1 MPKLSVVVPV
11 YNIKEFLPDC
21 INSVLSQ
28 FNGNTE
34 LLLIDDG
41 STDGSEKI
49 CDEFSSNYENIR
61 VIHKK
66 NAGVSQAR
74 NTGIEEAA
82 GEFIWFLDADDFLL
96 DGAVKEVFSHFD
108 ESSDFYCYKNYSVS
122 EDGKDYFN
130 SSFEY
135 SFVGE
140 ADTQQIC
147 VLLKNACSSC
157 IFPYVWRNV
166 YRKSFLI
173 NNNIKFFK
181 GLNYGE
187 DSIFGEEAF
196 LKAKKVIFFDK
207 KVIGYRRREGSLS
220 KNNTFDDK
228 KIKAIETY
236 CSLRDEKY
244 ETLCKHKYPEFYFD
258 AGKYTLTNIYMN
270 AFLLKIYTGDEK
282 HKYSMMKKV
291 TKLPIIRQAFKRFDI
306 NTIKSKSLDWL
317 MFWAAERKIYLLI
330 HIICKYIIF
339 KK

>member
-1 MPKLSVVVPV
+1 MPKLSVIVPV

-41 STDGSEKI
+41 SFDGSEKI
-49 CDEFSSNYENIR
+49 CDDFALKNENIR

-66 NAGVSQAR
+66 NAGVSAAR
-74 NTGIEEAA
+74 NTGIENAA
-82 GEFIWFLDADDFLL
+82 GEFVWFLDSDDFLL
-96 DGAVKEVFSHFD
+96 DGAVNEVFSHLD
-108 ESSDFYCYKNYSVS
+108 ESSDFYCYKNFSVS
-122 EDGKDYFN
+122 EDGKEFFE

-135 SFVGE
+135 SFSGE
-140 ADTQQIC
+140 ADCEKIC
-147 VLLKNACSSC
+147 SLMKNACSGC
-157 IFPYVWRNV
+157 MFPFVWRNV
-166 YRKSFLI
+166 YRKSFI
-173 NNNIKFFK
+173 SNNNIKFYED
-181 GLNYGE
+181 LSYGE
-187 DSIFGEEAF
+187 DSIFGAEAF

-207 KVIGYRRREGSLS
+207 KVIAYRRREGSLS
-220 KNNTFDDK
+220 KNNTVDDK

-270 AFLLKIYTGDEK
+270 AFLLKIYTGNDK

-291 TKLPIIRQAFKRFDI
+291 TKLPIIRQSFKRFDI

-317 MFWAAERKIYLLI
+317 MFWAAKHRIYFLI
-330 HIICKYIIF
+330 HLICKYVIF

>member
-11 YNIKEFLPDC
+11 YNIKEFLPYC

-49 CDEFSSNYENIR
+49 CDEYSLKNENIR

-66 NAGVSQAR
+66 NAGVSSAR
-74 NTGIEEAA
+74 NTGIEEAG

-96 DGAVKEVFSHFD
+96 DGAIEEAFSHFD
-108 ESSDFYCYKNYSVS
+108 ETSDFYCYKNFSVS
-122 EDGKDYFN
+122 EDGKSFFE
-130 SSFEY
+130 SSFKY
-135 SFVGE
+135 PYVGE
-140 ADTQQIC
+140 ADEEQIC
-147 VLLKNACSSC
+147 LLLKKACSSC

-173 NNNIKFFK
+173 NNNIRFFK

-207 KVIGYRRREGSLS
+207 EVIAYRRREGSLS
-220 KNNTFDDK
+220 KNNSIDEK
-228 KIKAIETY
+228 KIREIETY

-244 ETLCKHKYPEFYFD
+244 ENLCKHKYKEFYED
-258 AGKYTLTNIYMN
+258 AGKYALTNIYMN
-270 AFLLKIYTGDEK
+270 AFLLKIYMGNER
-282 HKYSMMKKV
+282 HKFSVMKKV
-291 TKLPIIRQAFKRFDI
+291 TKLPVIRQAFERFDI
-306 NTIKSKSLDWL
+306 NSIKSKSLDWL
-317 MFWAAERKIYLLI
+317 MFWAAKHNIYILV